1 MDIISFNQAIKDF
14 YRTKYNVEYL
24 NDVTITSEIDGEYT
38 TFLCKMPFNQSNRPL
53 NIMGQ
58 FKTIEEFLQ
67 YVLKELSTNRYP
79 SDVIYF
85 KLIQTDGID
94 KRPK

>member
-1 MDIISFNQAIKDF
+1 MDIISFNKAIKDF

-24 NDVTITSEIDGEYT
+24 NDVTVTSEIEGEYI
-38 TFLCKMPFNQSNRPL
+38 TFLCKMPFNQDNRPL
-53 NIMGQ
+53 NLMGQ
-58 FKTIEEFLQ
+58 FKTLDEFLT

-79 SDVIYF
+79 YDVKYF

-94 KRPK
+94 KRPQ